1 MRERIVT
8 PVLVGVLLGEFVF
21 IALFSPGEDFW
32 QHYYAGHTIRG
43 GVAVE
48 EAMAGRVPPG
58 WHYPYPMF
66 TAVLLLPLSF
76 LPPSVSFRLWAV
88 LLYVTLGLGI
98 YAVARRVAVLG
109 REEALNGTLLCLAW
123 PVTFCAVFIG
133 QITPILLSLFVTA
146 SLLVSARK
154 SYAAGLV
161 LSLALCKP
169 HFALPVFGAF
179 ALRRQWRVITA
190 LGLGAIVLVGMSLV
204 FGQNTA
210 PDAWRQYV
218 VSWFLA
224 RRTVS
229 LVGLLQPLTP
239 GWRLL
244 ATVLGFCMIGVWWL
258 RKQVI
263 GPVDA
268 AWGVLASLLVSPYVP
283 VYDLVLLAPVVVLL
297 VRRRGV
303 FFWSAIVLSSLSA
316 LRFGF
321 SWAAL
326 MALGSF
332 GAALLRMSRN
342 STRRAGPIHN

>member
-1 MRERIVT
+1 MT
-8 PVLVGVLLGEFVF
+8 PVLLGVLLGEFVF

-32 QHYYAGHTIRG
+32 QHYYAGHAIRS
-43 GVAVE
+43 GVTVE
-48 EAMAGRVPPG
+48 EAMADRAPPG
-58 WHYPYPMF
+58 WLYPYPMF

-98 YAVARRVAVLG
+98 YAVARRVAELG
-109 REEALNGTLLCLAW
+109 REEALNGTLLCLVW

-133 QITPILLSLFVTA
+133 QTTPILLSLFVA
-146 SLLVSARK
+146 AYLLLSARR
-154 SYAAGLV
+154 SYAAGFV

-169 HFALPVFGAF
+169 HFALPVAGAI
-179 ALRRQWRVITA
+179 ALRRQWRVVA
-190 LGLGAIVLVGMSLV
+190 AFGLGAIILVGVSLV
-204 FGQNTA
+204 VGQNTA

-218 VSWFLA
+218 VGWFLA

-229 LVGLLQPLTP
+229 LIGLLQPLTP
-239 GWRLL
+239 GWRVL
-244 ATVLGFCMIGVWWL
+244 ATVLGFCIIGVWWL
-258 RKQVI
+258 RRQVI
-263 GPVDA
+263 RPVDA
-268 AWGVLASLLVSPYVP
+268 AWGVLAGLLVSPYVP

-297 VRRRGV
+297 VRHRGV
-303 FFWSAIVLSSLSA
+303 FFWSAMVLSSLSA

-332 GAALLRMSRN
+332 GVALLRMSRS